1 MLAEDRIVMHPH
13 NIVLIILILQF
24 EVAKKPKFD
33 AGLMLEAL
41 LVAYDLDSDYSLTLV
56 IVALEC
62 LAETT

>member
-1 MLAEDRIVMHPH
+1 MLAEDRIVMHPD
-13 NIVLIILILQF
+13 NIILIILILQF
-24 EVAKKPKFD
+24 EVAKKAKFD

-41 LVAYDLDSDYSLTLV
+41 LVAYDLDSDYGLTLV